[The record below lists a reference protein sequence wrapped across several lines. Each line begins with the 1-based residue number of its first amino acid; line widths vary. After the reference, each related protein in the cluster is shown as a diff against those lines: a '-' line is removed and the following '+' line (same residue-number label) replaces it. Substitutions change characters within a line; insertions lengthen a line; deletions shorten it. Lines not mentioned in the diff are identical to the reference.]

1 MATIS
6 PTIIVNSTP
15 AIQVSMLGAIT
26 YQEFTN
32 VVGLYVYK
40 VNKIV
45 LEALGFGQI
54 NQPINYNIYSPNGT
68 AFEQSLKPKVDP
80 YQYQAT
86 YEMST
91 GKKDIMLNGFSSLAF
106 LIRSGETV
114 TMELCS
120 DQRSVLDELN
130 KVSKTNFQRVPDKL
144 DLLKLFRSQQGD
156 CKM

>member
-6 PTIIVNSTP
+6 PTIITSSTP
-15 AIQVSMLGAIT
+15 AIEVTMLGAIT
-26 YQEFTN
+26 YLEFTN
-32 VVGLYVYK
+32 ILGIYVYK
-40 VNKIV
+40 VHKIV
-45 LEALGFGQI
+45 LEALSIRQI
-54 NQPINYNIYSPNGT
+54 NQPITYNIYNPNGT
-68 AFEQSLKPKVDP
+68 ASQQPLKPKVDP
-80 YQYQAT
+80 YQMQAT
-86 YEMST
+86 YELPTS
-91 GKKDIMLNGFSSLAF
+91 IREIILNGFSSLAL

-130 KVSKTNFQRVPDKL
+130 KISKTNFQRVPDKL